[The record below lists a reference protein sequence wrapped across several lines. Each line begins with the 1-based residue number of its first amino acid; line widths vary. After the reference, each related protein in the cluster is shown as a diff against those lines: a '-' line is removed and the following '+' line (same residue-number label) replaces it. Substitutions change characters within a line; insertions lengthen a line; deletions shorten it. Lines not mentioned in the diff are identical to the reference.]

1 MDHLRAAL
9 VTDLVAVDD
18 EVAVLRSLANCSVAS
33 AGHLGAA
40 AALTTTTVPAQQA
53 ALTAAGFLSPH
64 VRLLGAMLAAR
75 SPRFMWM
82 PEGPA
87 AQLTTEIMTL
97 TFADSDAD
105 FNL

>member
-1 MDHLRAAL
+1 VAAL
-9 VTDLVAVDD
+9 A
-18 EVAVLRSLANCSVAS
+18 
-33 AGHLGAA
+33 
-40 AALTTTTVPAQQA
+40 TTTVPAQRK

-64 VRLLGAMLAAR
+64 VPLLGAMLAAR
-75 SPRFMWM
+75 SPRFMWV

-87 AQLTTEIMTL
+87 AQLTTEGLAL